1 MGLDYKYLLYFQRG
15 RLWDAVQGVAA
26 VADPLEPG
34 TRIQFPGGERI
45 FPFGIWKFND
55 EQPKSSDGEFRFTTS
70 LFFEEDAYVSE
81 YIRDLYKKDPDRSP
95 PEPDKGNKYSIGFI
109 YLYVYNDLSRY
120 TKGFT
125 ETDLALLD
133 FQSAGTSMSLLFE
146 ESPSVRS
153 LFRGLLEDYGGVG
166 GVFDNEYEGRVFWWK
181 GREVDLSI
189 RSAYVSP
196 TEIESLLKR

>member
-1 MGLDYKYLLYFQRG
+1 MGLDYRYLLYFPRD
-15 RLWDAVQGVAA
+15 RLWEALQGVAA
-26 VADPLEPG
+26 VADPFEPG
-34 TRIQFPGGERI
+34 TRIKFPDGERTL
-45 FPFGIWKFND
+45 PFGIWKFND
-55 EQPKSSDGEFRFTTS
+55 KQPKSSDGEFRFTTA
-70 LFFEEDAYVSE
+70 LFFHADDYVLE
-81 YIRDLYKKDPDRSP
+81 YIRDLNKEDPDRSP
-95 PEPDKGNKYSIGFI
+95 PEPDKDSKYSIGFI